1 MIIKRGEKKQSS
13 SHMSILE
20 DDIRI
25 SALYIWNNKRLK
37 IGQWHTSQNLEM
49 SLLICEALVC
59 KFEVLTC

>member
-1 MIIKRGEKKQSS
+1 
-13 SHMSILE
+13 MSILE

-37 IGQWHTSQNLEM
+37 IGQWHTSQSLEM

-59 KFEVLTC
+59 KF